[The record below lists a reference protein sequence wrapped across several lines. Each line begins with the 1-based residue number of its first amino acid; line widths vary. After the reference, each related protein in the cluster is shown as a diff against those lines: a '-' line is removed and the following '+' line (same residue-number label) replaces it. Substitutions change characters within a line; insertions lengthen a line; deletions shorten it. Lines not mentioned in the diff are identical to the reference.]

1 MPVTRKSKAKY
12 KSPIAAAI
20 HESMRGAHR
29 IGVIDKTTMREF
41 DALCLTA
48 VDDLSPAEI
57 RTLREREK
65 ASQAVFA
72 SYLNVTTDLVSK
84 WERGQKRP
92 SGPAL
97 KLLSIVKAKGLEALA

>member
-1 MPVTRKSKAKY
+1 MPVTRRKNAKFKSR
-12 KSPIAAAI
+12 IAEAI
-20 HESMRGAHR
+20 HETMRGAHKVG
-29 IGVIDKTTMREF
+29 IIDKTTMREF
-41 DALCLTA
+41 DALCLTT
-48 VDDLSPAEI
+48 VEELSPNEI
-57 RTLREREK
+57 RALRERER

-97 KLLSIVKAKGLEALA
+97 KLLSIVKTKGLEALT